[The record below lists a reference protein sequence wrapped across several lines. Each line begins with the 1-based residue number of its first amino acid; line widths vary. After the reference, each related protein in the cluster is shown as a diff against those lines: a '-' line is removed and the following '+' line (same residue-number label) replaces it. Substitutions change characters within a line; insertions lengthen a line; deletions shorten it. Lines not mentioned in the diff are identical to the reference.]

1 MIQKHILLTSALL
14 AATAFGVGGSQAQ
27 TLGGLIG
34 DKGSDSL
41 VTLGSADAG
50 DSGAVNIGLGGES
63 LADVNLGSGSDNLG
77 DINISSGDGQG
88 LADIGVD
95 LGDDVTARARL
106 AGDDGLAVLDTG
118 FGDTLGAGAGVGGDN
133 LLDLDFGLD
142 ATGGAGGSGTGGGT
156 GGGVGVAAL
165 GNGANGSGAAAVGAG
180 CDSGISASQASK
192 LIRSG
197 NYSPRAVSSWS
208 GASSVE
214 LTRVAMCPQMRLQV
228 EAALSRS
235 GLAGQIQQAALGD
248 SLVSASLSR
257 THYDAGDV
265 LAIRHS
271 GSKLIVYVY

>member
-50 DSGAVNIGLGGES
+50 DSGAVNVGLGGES

-77 DINISSGDGQG
+77 DVNISSDDGQG
-88 LADIGVD
+88 LADVGVD
-95 LGDDVTARARL
+95 LGDDVTARAGL

-118 FGDTLGAGAGVGGDN
+118 FGDTLDAGAGVGGDN
-133 LLDLDFGLD
+133 LLDLDFGVD
-142 ATGGAGGSGTGGGT
+142 STGGAGGGDT

-165 GNGANGSGAAAVGAG
+165 GNGADGSGAAAVGAG
-180 CDSGISASQASK
+180 CDSGISSSQASK

-214 LTRVAMCPQMRLQV
+214 LTRVAMCPQMRAQV

>member
-14 AATAFGVGGSQAQ
+14 AVTAFGVGGSQAQ

-50 DSGAVNIGLGGES
+50 DSGAVNVGLGGES

-77 DINISSGDGQG
+77 DVNISSDDGQG
-88 LADIGVD
+88 LADVGVD
-95 LGDDVTARARL
+95 LGDDVTARAGL

-118 FGDTLGAGAGVGGDN
+118 FGDTLGAGAAVGGDN
-133 LLDLDFGLD
+133 LLDLDFGVD
-142 ATGGAGGSGTGGGT
+142 STGGAGGSGTGGGV
-156 GGGVGVAAL
+156 GVGVAAL
-165 GNGANGSGAAAVGAG
+165 GNGADGSGAAAVGAG
-180 CDSGISASQASK
+180 CDSGISSSQASK

-197 NYSPRAVSSWS
+197 DYSARSVSSWS

-214 LTRVAMCPQMRLQV
+214 LTRVAMCPQMRAQV